1 MKEFWSALSI
11 SYKIFFTVLLFMLM
25 IQSMTMAY
33 LWQFESK
40 ILIAKEEQ
48 TLKRELQTE
57 SKKLTEHLIFLAKET
72 RFLASLEVMDDLI
85 GQDIDRRIVTLL
97 QRRADDLGE
106 NIIIVAMTNSAF
118 VASSKEGFISKDLQD
133 LNRKLKQDFLY
144 FNAPVFSSFDKSK
157 HLGTIVMLYPFSNLT
172 RLEMDNPDK
181 TLWLTPSTPLP
192 LFKKMIPEKSIHFT
206 QNLTGILKGWKL
218 HLAFSK
224 DKALMTL
231 KDIQNILFTTFLFS
245 IFLLGGMIFILTRKL
260 TRPINHL
267 SKAFTEIVETKDYS
281 KQVSVTSKDE
291 IGELSKTFNILTF
304 KTKNLLEEIG
314 EQNRLHRGQLE
325 SLIAFFNALIQTQ
338 TQKEVIGVAELHLK
352 MLLGTDEVCFT
363 KKLVA
368 QNLFSIDMY
377 DFQIK
382 MHKNIGYFV
391 IKGDSDMIP
400 QEHFYRSISK
410 MIQQQLEHIQLRDAT
425 QKALEAKST
434 FLSVISHD
442 LRTPLGSILNLTQH
456 MMVKQDMEDE
466 ELSMLRRIEMS
477 AEHLLGMINNILQLS
492 KLESNSIMIDK
503 KEIDL
508 DLLLEEILD
517 IVAPLITEKGL
528 RLHKEFLAKKH
539 LIVSDENI
547 IKQICINLL
556 SNAIKFTNKGE
567 IFVRLR
573 EEGDL
578 FLFEVE
584 DTGIGIDVQKQHD
597 LFQPFYQASAD
608 AKGFKHSSGLGLALS
623 QKMAYLIGGSIE
635 INSEGIDKGTMAS
648 LRIKSF

>member
-1 MKEFWSALSI
+1 MKGFWSRLSI

-25 IQSMTMAY
+25 IQSMTIAY
-33 LWQFESK
+33 LWKFESK
-40 ILIAKEEQ
+40 ILIAKEKQ
-48 TLKRELQTE
+48 VLKKELQSE

-72 RFLASLEVMDDLI
+72 RFLASLEMMDDLI
-85 GQDIDRRIVTLL
+85 GQDIDKRIVTLL

-106 NIIIVAMTNSAF
+106 NIIIVAMTNSTF
-118 VASSKEGFISKDLQD
+118 VASSQKGFISKNLQH
-133 LNRKLKQDFLY
+133 LNQKLQQDFLY
-144 FNAPVFSSFDKSK
+144 FNAPVFSSFDKNK
-157 HLGTIVMLYPFSNLT
+157 HLGTIVMLYPFANLT

-181 TLWLTPSTPLP
+181 TLWLTPPTPLS
-192 LFKKMIPEKSIHFT
+192 LFKMVVPEKSIHLT
-206 QNLTGILKGWKL
+206 QKLSGILKDWKL

-231 KDIQNILFTTFLFS
+231 KDIQNILFITFLFS
-245 IFLLGGMIFILTRKL
+245 IFLLGGVIFILTRKL
-260 TRPINHL
+260 TSPINHL
-267 SKAFTEIVETKDYS
+267 SKGFTEIVETKDYS
-281 KQVSVTSKDE
+281 KQVAVTSEDE
-291 IGELSKTFNILTF
+291 IGELSKAFNLLTF

-338 TQKEVIGVAELHLK
+338 TEKEAIEVAEVHLK
-352 MLLGTDEVCFT
+352 MLLGIDEVCFEKT
-363 KKLVA
+363 MVA
-368 QNLFSIDMY
+368 KNLFSIDIY

-382 MHKNIGYFV
+382 RHKNIGYFV
-391 IKGDSDMIP
+391 IKGDNDLIP
-400 QEHFYRSISK
+400 QKHFYHSIAQ

-466 ELSMLRRIEMS
+466 ELSMLRHIEMS

-517 IVAPLITEKGL
+517 IVAPLIAEKGL
-528 RLHKEFLAKKH
+528 ILHKEFLAKKH
-539 LIVSDENI
+539 HIVSDANI

-556 SNAIKFTNKGE
+556 SNAIKFTNKGD
-567 IFVRLR
+567 IFVRLY
-573 EEGDL
+573 EQGDL
-578 FLFEVE
+578 FFFVVE
-584 DTGIGIDVQKQHD
+584 DSGIGIDVQKQHH
-597 LFQPFYQASAD
+597 LFQPFYQASTN
-608 AKGFKHSSGLGLALS
+608 AKGFEHSSGLGLALS
-623 QKMAYLIGGSIE
+623 QKMAYLIGGSID
-635 INSEGIDKGTMAS
+635 IDSEGLDKGTTAS
-648 LRIKSF
+648 LSIKSF